1 MAMLGDD
8 LAKAAD
14 CILSRRGGGAPS
26 PAGLR
31 RRCSDANG
39 RRAPACSVVVVANEE
54 YAVVRGGRV
63 VESGGV
69 RVVESG
75 RQEFRQAAAQLE
87 WRPASV
93 TNEWKRRRLETE
105 KTKKQMGLGID
116 LPGGFPYICF
126 TSQMVWWEGLCVKK
140 TYHRWMAI

>member
-1 MAMLGDD
+1 MLGDD

-31 RRCSDANG
+31 RRHSDANG
-39 RRAPACSVVVVANEE
+39 GRAPACSVVVVANKE

-75 RQEFRQAAAQLE
+75 RQEFRRAAAQLE

-93 TNEWKRRRLETE
+93 TNEYKRRRLETE

-116 LPGGFPYICF
+116 LSGGFPYICF

-140 TYHRWMAI
+140 TYHRWMAV

>member
-1 MAMLGDD
+1 MFGTVKLGEKFEYVHPLCVANKNQFVRMCSPKQHSMLGDD
-8 LAKAAD
+8 IAKAAD

-39 RRAPACSVVVVANEE
+39 GRAPACSVVVVANEE

-75 RQEFRQAAAQLE
+75 RQEFRRAAAQLE

-105 KTKKQMGLGID
+105 KTKK
-116 LPGGFPYICF
+116 
-126 TSQMVWWEGLCVKK
+126 
-140 TYHRWMAI
+140 

>member
-1 MAMLGDD
+1 M
-8 LAKAAD
+8 
-14 CILSRRGGGAPS
+14 
-26 PAGLR
+26 
-31 RRCSDANG
+31 
-39 RRAPACSVVVVANEE
+39 
-54 YAVVRGGRV
+54 VRGGRV

-75 RQEFRQAAAQLE
+75 RQEFRRAAAQLE

-140 TYHRWMAI
+140 TYHCWMVI